1 MSTPEAFTVQLPS
14 SGGLYDGNLPGGKAT
29 LRPMGAPEEQII
41 FQRGGDPLAK
51 SSKIIDGC
59 YLDAEK
65 VTPGD
70 LLMIDRLYILF
81 MLRVQM
87 FGPVYRI
94 PFSCQRCNHQRKVDI
109 NIMDDLDVTRMGE
122 DLEEPF
128 EVDLP
133 HCGSHI
139 EFRLLRGK
147 DEEEVSRHAKRVM
160 LKSTDAGDPSSRYR
174 IGLQIVT
181 VDGDPVEKQKAVE
194 FAKSLDMADSNEFRL
209 GVEAVEG
216 GIDLMLVH
224 DCEQCGYVNEFLLP
238 FTAEFLQP
246 STRQT

>member
-1 MSTPEAFTVQLPS
+1 
-14 SGGLYDGNLPGGKAT
+14 
-29 LRPMGAPEEQII
+29 MGAQEEQII

-51 SSKIIDGC
+51 SDKIIEGC
-59 YLDAEK
+59 YLDGEK
-65 VTPGD
+65 VSAKD

-94 PFSCQRCNHQRKVDI
+94 PFVCQRCNHQRKMDI
-109 NIMDDLDVTRMGE
+109 NIMDDLDVTRMDE

-133 HCGSHI
+133 HCGSTVQ
-139 EFRLLRGK
+139 FRLLRGK
-147 DEEEVSRHAKRVM
+147 DEDEVSRHTKRVM
-160 LKSTDAGDPSSRYR
+160 MKSTDAGDPSSRYR

-181 VDGDPVEKQKAVE
+181 IDGEEAEKQKAVE
-194 FAKSLDMADSNEFRL
+194 FAQNLDMADSNEFRL

-216 GIDLMLVH
+216 GIDLTLIR
-224 DCEQCGYVNEFLLP
+224 DCPQCGYVNEFVLP

>member
-1 MSTPEAFTVQLPS
+1 MSTSEAFTVQLPS
-14 SGGLYDGNLPGGKAT
+14 TGALYDGKLPGGKAT

-51 SSKIIDGC
+51 SSKIISGC

-65 VTPGD
+65 LPPEE
-70 LLMIDRLYILF
+70 LLMVDRLYILF

-87 FGPVYRI
+87 FGPVYEI
-94 PFSCQRCNHQRKVDI
+94 PFACQRNDHQRKIKV
-109 NIMDDLDVTRMGE
+109 NIMKDLEVKRMDE

-133 HCGSHI
+133 HSGKHI

-147 DEEEVSRHAKRVM
+147 DEDEVSRHAKRIM
-160 LKSTDAGDPSSRYR
+160 LKSSDAGDPSSRYR
-174 IGLQIVT
+174 IGLQILT
-181 VDGDPVEKQKAVE
+181 IDSEKVEKSKATD
-194 FAKSLDMADSNEFRL
+194 FALGIDMADANEFRL
-209 GVEAVEG
+209 AVEAVEG
-216 GIDLMLVH
+216 GIDLMLMH
-224 DCEQCGYVNEFLLP
+224 DCEQCGFVNEFLLP

-246 STRQT
+246 STRQA